1 MIPGFSVSRC
11 TPDFKFTRVSALIL
25 RLAVILMGFTSLWLQ
40 VFLIRELL
48 VTFSGNELVIGIFL
62 ANWLL
67 LSAVGSFLSSRFAS
81 KSQNPCLTFT
91 KLQFMLALFFLFVL
105 YFVRTIKYQM
115 GIIPG
120 EGIALPLLFLVSFS
134 LTLPLALLVGFQ
146 FGYACRLMA
155 IIQTYSDLGISRA
168 YFFEAVGSMIGGL
181 ILGQI
186 FLLKIQSFIGVFV
199 IALLNFG
206 LAFLLLYHFSGVK
219 SWRWFFALMLAGTIC
234 AIFAGIPETLN
245 RMSRT
250 YQWRDYEVLAD
261 GNSVYGNAILLSYQ
275 EELIL
280 VSNGI
285 PVVTIPA
292 ANIAHTEDLIHLS
305 LLHHRQP
312 DQILLI
318 GGGLGGPL
326 NELAK
331 HPAKKIDY
339 VDLDPLLIE
348 LMQQHLPDSLILPFR
363 DPRVHSIFTDARYFL
378 QKTEERYDAIILNL
392 PEPSSLEIN
401 RVYTREF
408 FKLCRS
414 RMQPDG
420 ILVYSLPG
428 SISTMGRA
436 LCQLNHA
443 VNAAACEVF
452 TNAKIFPD
460 SYNLY
465 ICSNHVLPDKKDID
479 KLESRWINRNIE
491 SLLIS
496 PPYLIIKSDSLRSVG
511 FTEQI
516 SICRISAVNQDLK
529 PIAVFY
535 SLLHWNSIYAPFL
548 ADLLIWFEGT
558 GTGPLMLLILIIF
571 CLAVVLTS
579 RSRRRH
585 KIALVTA
592 ITGTGFAGMGVTVI
606 LVLMFQTTFGYI
618 YHWIGFLL
626 AAFMAGLAAGAWQA
640 DKWGKLLII
649 TRKFILLELILIAY
663 LVILFLATRIAY
675 ADYLPGT
682 IQITFIIF
690 FLLCGYLVGT
700 QFAVAAAH
708 FKRGDATA
716 ARSGSL
722 IYAADLLGA
731 WFGGIII
738 TVICV
743 PVFGI
748 PETIIFLSSVKV
760 LTLIYYFLAHR
771 RDL

>member
-1 MIPGFSVSRC
+1 MPGNSVNGYAS
-11 TPDFKFTRVSALIL
+11 DFKFTRVSVLIL
-25 RLAVILMGFTSLWLQ
+25 RLAVIFMGFTSLWLQ

-81 KSQNPCLTFT
+81 KSKNPCLTFT
-91 KLQFMLALFFLFVL
+91 KLQFLLTLFFLFVL
-105 YFVRTIKYQM
+105 YFVRTVKYQM

-120 EGIALPLLFLVSFS
+120 EGVALPLLFLVSFS

-155 IIQTYSDLGISRA
+155 IIKSYSNVGISRA

-186 FLLKIQSFIGVFV
+186 FLLKIQSFIGVFI
-199 IALLNFG
+199 IALLNFS
-206 LAFLLLYHFSGVK
+206 LALLLLNHLTGVK
-219 SWRWFFALMLAGTIC
+219 IWRLFFALLLVGSIC
-234 AIFAGIPETLN
+234 AIFIGFPDTLN
-245 RMSRT
+245 RLSRS
-250 YQWRDYEVLAD
+250 YQWRDYQVLAD
-261 GNSVYGNAILLSYQ
+261 GNSVYGNAILLSYR
-275 EELIL
+275 EELVL
-280 VSNGI
+280 VSNGV

-292 ANIAHTEDLIHLS
+292 GDLAHTEDLIHLS
-305 LLHHRQP
+305 LLHHPQP

-326 NELAK
+326 NELVK
-331 HPAKKIDY
+331 HPAERVDY

-348 LMQQHLPDSLILPFR
+348 LMQRHLPDSLISPFR
-363 DPRVHSIFTDARYFL
+363 DPRVHTIFTDARYFL
-378 QKTEERYDAIILNL
+378 QQTDVRYDAIILNL

-414 RMQPDG
+414 RLQPDG
-420 ILVYSLPG
+420 ILAYSLPG

-436 LCQLNHA
+436 LCQLNNA
-443 VNAAACEVF
+443 INAAACEVF
-452 TNAKIFPD
+452 INVKIFPD

-465 ICSNHVLPDKKDID
+465 LCSNGVLPGKSEID
-479 KLESRWINRNIE
+479 KLGSRWINRNIE

-516 SICRISAVNQDLK
+516 SSCRISAVNQDLM

-535 SLLHWNSIYAPFL
+535 SLLYWNSIYAPFL
-548 ADLLIWFEGT
+548 ADLLIWFEETGIGT
-558 GTGPLMLLILIIF
+558 LMLLMLMIF
-571 CLAVVLTS
+571 ALAAVLTI
-579 RSRRRH
+579 RSERRR

-626 AAFMAGLAAGAWQA
+626 AAFMGGLAAGAWQA
-640 DKWGKLLII
+640 DKWGKLMII
-649 TRKFILLELILIAY
+649 TRKFILLELVLIGY
-663 LVILFLATRIAY
+663 LGILFLATRITY

-682 IQITFIIF
+682 IQVTFIIF

-708 FKRGDATA
+708 FKRGDTSA
-716 ARSGSL
+716 ARSGSV

-731 WFGGIII
+731 WLGGIII

-748 PETIIFLSSVKV
+748 PDTLIFLGSVKV
-760 LTLIYYFLAHR
+760 LTLIYYILAHR
-771 RDL
+771 RYL